1 VQRYAVVHT
10 RAGWVA
16 VGGCD
21 EGLRF
26 TTLPHPTRSDLLA
39 SLGDLVSVA
48 VEDDGIYGD
57 VADRL
62 GKFFSGERVE
72 FPDKIDFA
80 GATEFDRLCWSA
92 ARTISYGE
100 VRTYSWLARRAGRPA
115 AWRAAGN
122 AMARNRLPV
131 IVPCHRV
138 VASDGGLGGFRGG
151 LGMKKLLLSLEAG
164 GTIA

>member
-1 VQRYAVVHT
+1 MQRYTVVRT
-10 RAGWVA
+10 REGWVA

-26 TTLPHPTRSDLLA
+26 TTLPYPTRSDLMA
-39 SLGDLVSVA
+39 SLGDLASGL
-48 VEDDGIYGD
+48 VEDDGAYGD
-57 VADRL
+57 LARRL
-62 GKFFSGERVE
+62 RKYFNGERME

-92 ARTISYGE
+92 ARSIPYGE
-100 VRTYSWLARRAGRPA
+100 VRTYSWLAKQVGKSN

-138 VASDGGLGGFRGG
+138 VASDGGLGGFSGG
-151 LGMKKLLLSLEAG
+151 LGVKKLLLRLDAG
-164 GTIA
+164 GASA